1 MQISRELIVFNRF
14 LILWIYMKFLFV
26 YVNMGEILSLFFIIF
41 SESTYFSNTQI
52 IALDNYNDISL
63 FLSTSL
69 GMG

>member
-1 MQISRELIVFNRF
+1 
-14 LILWIYMKFLFV
+14 MKFLFV

>member
-14 LILWIYMKFLFV
+14 LILWIYMQFLFV

-41 SESTYFSNTQI
+41 SESTCFSNTQI